1 MAKKKVNALDWIS
14 NTWIVLFSEFIHWM
28 WSNAQVGDL
37 IELYAYYL
45 VLSTNEEQDNNDI
58 SDNGKILQ
66 EIKKM
71 LTSSWMSE
79 ETISNLEDV
88 YRNYSSMAYMSDVL
102 EYWKNRADI
111 DQTDIS
117 DEALEKLIYEYED
130 NIDVQKFCKLIVK
143 WISTVEAPIDV
154 VFTEY
159 ISNEKL
165 LKLDEDI
172 VNKDLVIEERLE
184 KCKNRIKITEDLID
198 SLFNDTSKER
208 YELIWRIEQ
217 LKKVIPR
224 LVNEEA
230 KVTYWEFYELV
241 SRYYVLLFNRTMAAK
256 KRMRFD
262 LYIPENQIKDL
273 WDLEKKYE
281 NVAELSLLTESA
293 TIIESTAQ
301 EIEWIKTKL
310 EKIQIKIFW
319 DKIKM
324 EWKLNNLYNI
334 LETKI
339 ESWRIEFEVQ
349 KDKDIGEITDYINP
363 SEYNSEI
370 LGLFIKLIHS
380 ATPEGMIS
388 WMLIAKVMSTAITKK
403 EEANE
408 WKDIFIGISKYLT
421 AYTSVVHIEN
431 ALKKIEE
438 HNKSLL
444 AEWYFNEL
452 DLLASSK
459 SLIFKIRND
468 IKERFDKRKIF
479 KSDFEDFIKDFDSYE
494 EDERMNKLD
503 LIYENNKNISISTE
517 QELTLISS
525 IMTLKEKVW
534 SNGAILRIN
543 DVLLSLFFDL
553 VKQKNI
559 YNKMLA
565 FDKNIYFR
573 IKFNQLSRE
582 DILLYWQFTAE
593 TERDY
598 DETELS
604 IVNDTTQVEEVD
616 IWNLADNNQEKNIW
630 NSKLVSIPIVII
642 GFFIGKYLWIIW
654 LLGTFWSMYLW
665 YLLWWWIKENN
676 HINKAIV
683 KVLAWSNLFTWIIPF
698 IWYFTSVVSFVVY
711 KNYWSKKLFYISI
724 ISFIATVINSIVWIM
739 NNL

>member
-534 SNGAILRIN
+534 SNGTILRIN

>member
-241 SRYYVLLFNRTMAAK
+241 SRYYVLF
-256 KRMRFD
+256 
-262 LYIPENQIKDL
+262 
-273 WDLEKKYE
+273 
-281 NVAELSLLTESA
+281 
-293 TIIESTAQ
+293 
-301 EIEWIKTKL
+301 
-310 EKIQIKIFW
+310 
-319 DKIKM
+319 
-324 EWKLNNLYNI
+324 
-334 LETKI
+334 
-339 ESWRIEFEVQ
+339 
-349 KDKDIGEITDYINP
+349 IT
-363 SEYNSEI
+363 
-370 LGLFIKLIHS
+370 
-380 ATPEGMIS
+380 
-388 WMLIAKVMSTAITKK
+388 
-403 EEANE
+403 
-408 WKDIFIGISKYLT
+408 
-421 AYTSVVHIEN
+421 
-431 ALKKIEE
+431 
-438 HNKSLL
+438 
-444 AEWYFNEL
+444 
-452 DLLASSK
+452 
-459 SLIFKIRND
+459 
-468 IKERFDKRKIF
+468 
-479 KSDFEDFIKDFDSYE
+479 
-494 EDERMNKLD
+494 
-503 LIYENNKNISISTE
+503 
-517 QELTLISS
+517 
-525 IMTLKEKVW
+525 
-534 SNGAILRIN
+534 
-543 DVLLSLFFDL
+543 
-553 VKQKNI
+553 
-559 YNKMLA
+559 
-565 FDKNIYFR
+565 
-573 IKFNQLSRE
+573 
-582 DILLYWQFTAE
+582 
-593 TERDY
+593 
-598 DETELS
+598 
-604 IVNDTTQVEEVD
+604 
-616 IWNLADNNQEKNIW
+616 
-630 NSKLVSIPIVII
+630 
-642 GFFIGKYLWIIW
+642 
-654 LLGTFWSMYLW
+654 TFG
-665 YLLWWWIKENN
+665 
-676 HINKAIV
+676 
-683 KVLAWSNLFTWIIPF
+683 
-698 IWYFTSVVSFVVY
+698 
-711 KNYWSKKLFYISI
+711 
-724 ISFIATVINSIVWIM
+724 
-739 NNL
+739 